1 MNRTA
6 LTALGLF
13 VLTAMRAATV
23 QGRRAMKMRVVT
35 LSAVAVLALGFARAG
50 DQPKDKFAELE
61 GTWILVKMEID
72 GESYLET
79 GEKWKLVIKDGMA
92 TFGAEDAAKVKPLLL
107 AKMLNTSKR
116 PKTITL
122 PFGEMLTFYGIY
134 EVEGDELRV
143 CGVGVDTETEMN
155 SEARRPKDLDTEEGL
170 LLVFKRTN
178 DQQ

>member
-1 MNRTA
+1 
-6 LTALGLF
+6 
-13 VLTAMRAATV
+13 
-23 QGRRAMKMRVVT
+23 MKKRILAVCV
-35 LSAVAVLALGFARAG
+35 VAVLAFGFCRATA
-50 DQPKDKFAELE
+50 QPKDEFTELE
-61 GTWILVKMEID
+61 GPWILVKMEID

-92 TFGAEDAAKVKPLLL
+92 TFGPEDAAKAKPLLL

-116 PKTITL
+116 PKSITL
-122 PFGEMLTFYGIY
+122 PFEEMLTFYGIY